1 MISIVAVVADQ
12 ATKRIISG
20 SLDMYERYPVLP
32 GFFDLTR
39 LHNTGAAWGMLSNHP
54 EILALVSIVMFI
66 LLVVFRRR
74 ILSNTTS
81 HRWAYGLLIGGIVG
95 NMIDRVKYG
104 YVVDFL
110 DFFVGDWHYPAFNIA
125 DSCICVGVGIY
136 IASSFWIKQHPLNDK
151 SKAA

>member
-1 MISIVAVVADQ
+1 MISLLAVVADQ
-12 ATKRIISG
+12 ATKQAISG
-20 SLDMYERYPVLP
+20 SLDMYERRPVFP

-39 LHNTGAAWGMLSNHP
+39 LHNTGAAWGMFSDHP

-66 LLVVFRRR
+66 LLVVFRRH

-81 HRWAYGLLIGGIVG
+81 HRWAYGLLVGGIVG

>member
-1 MISIVAVVADQ
+1 VVSDQ
-12 ATKRIISG
+12 ATKHIVSG
-20 SLDMYERYPVLP
+20 SFDMYERRPVIP

-39 LHNTGAAWGMLSNHP
+39 LHNTGAAWGMLSDHP
-54 EILALVSIVMFI
+54 ELLALVSIVMFI
-66 LLVVFRRR
+66 LLIVFRRH

-151 SKAA
+151 SKAT